1 MGESSEQADGGSV
14 ATATLAR
21 MAIVAATLILA
32 GVLGEKLIPQKVG
45 TAYSTRFKFTR
56 RKGAGGH
63 EFIDVRSP
71 YARGNERRRVRGTY
85 V

>member
-45 TAYSTRFKFTR
+45 TAYTVQIHEAKRSRWSRVHRRWIAVRTR
-56 RKGAGGH
+56 
-63 EFIDVRSP
+63 
-71 YARGNERRRVRGTY
+71 
-85 V
+85 